1 MPMIRIK
8 DLKKRFGTVEVLKG
22 ITFDVEKGEVFVII
36 GPSGSGKST
45 ILRCLNFIEEYDD
58 GEVVIDGELLGYR
71 LDNKGRRV
79 RQTEAEIARMRTE
92 VGMVFQSYNLF
103 PHVNVIDNLTMA
115 PVHVKGV
122 PKTDAVALAMELLAK
137 VGLTEFAEAFP
148 SRLSGGQ
155 QQRVAIARAL
165 AMQPKVILFDEVTS
179 ALDPELIG
187 EVLQVMRQLASEGF
201 TMIIVTHEMDFARDV
216 GQNLLFMDDGL
227 IVEQGPPKELL
238 ARPKTGRMQDFLARF
253 HGKEKVA

>member
-1 MPMIRIK
+1 MIRVK

-71 LDNKGRRV
+71 LDDKGRRV

-122 PKTDAVALAMELLAK
+122 PKADAVALAMELLAK

-238 ARPKTGRMQDFLARF
+238 ARPKTDRMQDFLARF